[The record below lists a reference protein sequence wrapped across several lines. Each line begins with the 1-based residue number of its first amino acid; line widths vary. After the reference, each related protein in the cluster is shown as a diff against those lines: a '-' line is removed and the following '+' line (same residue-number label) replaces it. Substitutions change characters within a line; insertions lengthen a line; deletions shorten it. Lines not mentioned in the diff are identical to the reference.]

1 MSAGIFEAS
10 PGRALRLVL
19 GDQLSP
25 SISALTDYTD
35 GDLVLMAEVDAE
47 ARYVRHHKKKIAFL
61 FSAMRHFAAEAS
73 GRGHSVRYVKLD
85 DPGNA
90 GSLYGEVE
98 RLVSGAGHG
107 FDRVVVTS
115 PGEWRL
121 LDEMRHWQ
129 ARLGLPV
136 HIRPDDRFI
145 CSLARFN
152 DWAEGRKRLTMEYFY
167 REMRRETGLLMEGDQ
182 PAGGQWNFDRDNRN
196 RLPESLDLPVRL
208 RHSPDVVAKDV
219 FPLVEERFADHFGD
233 IDPFHYGVTSGQA
246 EADLGFFLRECLP
259 QFGDYQDA
267 MANGEAFLFHSVIS
281 LYLNC
286 GLLDPLEV
294 CQRAET
300 EWREGRA
307 PINAVEGFIRQI
319 LGWREYVRGLYWL
332 KMPDY
337 AETNHLE
344 AVRPLPVFY
353 WTGETQMACVRD
365 AVETTRKHAYAHHI
379 QRLMITGNFALL
391 AGIDPKAVEEWYLL
405 VYADAYEWVELPN
418 THGMALFA
426 DGGVMATKP
435 YAASGAYINR
445 MSDYC
450 GNCRYSVSRKNGPK
464 ACPFNYLYWNF
475 LIENEDKL
483 KGNPRLSMPYRNLTK
498 MSEEKKAAI
507 RENSARFFREIGI
520 A

>member
-1 MSAGIFEAS
+1 LS
-10 PGRALRLVL
+10 PTTGSLRLIL
-19 GDQLSP
+19 GDQLSK
-25 SISALTDYTD
+25 SISSLSDYAD
-35 GDLVLMAEVDAE
+35 GDLVLIAEVDQE
-47 ARYVRHHKKKIAFL
+47 ASYVRHHKKKIAFL
-61 FSAMRHFAAEAS
+61 FSVMRHFAVS
-73 GRGHSVRYVKLD
+73 LTDRGYTVRYVKLD
-85 DPGNA
+85 DPGNT
-90 GSLYGEVE
+90 GLLYGEVE
-98 RLVSGAGHG
+98 RLLQESGET
-107 FDRVVVTS
+107 FDKVIITS

-121 LDEMRHWQ
+121 LDDMRHWSE
-129 ARLGLPV
+129 RLGLPV

-152 DWAEGRKRLTMEYFY
+152 DWAAGRKRLTMEYFY
-167 REMRRETGLLMEGDQ
+167 REMRRETGLLIEGDK
-182 PAGGQWNFDRDNRN
+182 PAGGQWNFDKDNRK
-196 RLPESLDLPVRL
+196 RLPATVEIPKRP
-208 RHSPDVVAKDV
+208 RHPSDEIFTEVSQ
-219 FPLVEERFADHFGD
+219 LVSERFSDHFGE
-233 IDPFHYGVTSGQA
+233 IEPFPYGVTSDQA
-246 EADLGFFLRECLP
+246 HADLGFFLEHCLP
-259 QFGDYQDA
+259 QFGDFQDA
-267 MANGEAFLFHSVIS
+267 MARGEAFLFHSVIS

-294 CQRAET
+294 CRRAET
-300 EWREGRA
+300 QWRESRA
-307 PINAVEGFIRQI
+307 PLNAVEGFVRQI

-337 AETNHLE
+337 AEMNYLD
-344 AVRPLPVFY
+344 AARPLPSFY
-353 WTGETQMACVRD
+353 WNGETQMACVRD

-426 DGGVMATKP
+426 DGGMMATKP

-450 GNCRYSVSRKNGPK
+450 GYCRYSVSQKNGSK

-483 KGNPRLSMPYRNLTK
+483 KGNQRLSMPYRNLAK
-498 MSEEKKAAI
+498 MSDEKKVAI
-507 RENSARFFREIGI
+507 REDSRRFFKEIGI
-520 A
+520 V